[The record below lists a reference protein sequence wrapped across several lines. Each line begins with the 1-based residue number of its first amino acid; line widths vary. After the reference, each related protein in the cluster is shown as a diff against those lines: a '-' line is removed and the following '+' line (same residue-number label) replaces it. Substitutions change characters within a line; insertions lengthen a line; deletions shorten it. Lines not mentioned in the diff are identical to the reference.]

1 MLAGSLAS
9 SPYIAYTATEYSV
22 LGESPSSRTS
32 GWATFTCQQRD
43 VLGYPSILGYPPT
56 PSTETFQRHRSRSLW
71 LHGGDF
77 STLGLHHLGKVLY
90 SGQCSAFLPKGH
102 RAPWGYTSPSPTLV
116 CRGGRPLYRDAAVV
130 VLGWMKGRVRDV
142 TPLRSDTG
150 KALAEELPAVGRS
163 IGAGLLPPAANAA
176 RPQLSS
182 RSALAAE
189 TRPRDLR
196 EAAHHG
202 AQLYKKLGTF

>member
-43 VLGYPSILGYPPT
+43 VLGYPSILGYPPM
-56 PSTETFQRHRSRSLW
+56 PSTEQDLPERQVKVPLVTPRGL
-71 LHGGDF
+71 LHFGT
-77 STLGLHHLGKVLY
+77 SPLGEGALQWSVLCL
-90 SGQCSAFLPKGH
+90 SSQGT
-102 RAPWGYTSPSPTLV
+102 PWGYTSPSPTLV
-116 CRGGRPLYRDAAVV
+116 CRGGRPLHRDAAVV

-150 KALAEELPAVGRS
+150 KALAEELPAAGRA

-196 EAAHHG
+196 EAAHHE
-202 AQLYKKLGTF
+202 A